1 MIFFFFLNKPLYIY
15 IYVCVYIYKDIER
28 ILHLQW
34 GGLYVYINN
43 IYIFIAALRHPRC
56 RMNMR
61 QQGELRQCLIRL
73 L

>member
-1 MIFFFFLNKPLYIY
+1 MIFFSFSTNPFIY
-15 IYVCVYIYKDIER
+15 IYVYIYIK
-28 ILHLQW
+28 ILKEFYIYNG